1 MSFVNLLTQV
11 RSYKLNDEARGPQE
25 NILES
30 KSLEPDQR
38 AKTHENSQVQDKH
51 VVHTFQ
57 FGYISDGGILGMAT
71 PSESGIYILPL
82 NFRNHLDLFKLPISL
97 KTCLN

>member
-25 NILES
+25 NTIES

-38 AKTHENSQVQDKH
+38 AKTHENSQVQG
-51 VVHTFQ
+51 T
-57 FGYISDGGILGMAT
+57 YIVRTGILAMST
-71 PSESGIYILPL
+71 PNESGIYILPL
-82 NFRNHLDLFKLPISL
+82 NFCNYLDPFKSPISL

>member
-51 VVHTFQ
+51 VVHT
-57 FGYISDGGILGMAT
+57 YIHKLYFNSDILAMAV
-71 PSESGIYILPL
+71 Y
-82 NFRNHLDLFKLPISL
+82 
-97 KTCLN
+97 